1 MKTKALTRAQRVK
14 IVSEISLT
22 YLGGGNRM
30 DVALRMAKWLD
41 KYAPGCR
48 YPSEPEME
56 ALVKAGKAKY
66 RAALRGF
73 QQGAAEF
80 ARAVCR

>member
-1 MKTKALTRAQRVK
+1 MKTKALTRAQRAK

-30 DVALRMAKWLD
+30 DVALRMPKWLD
-41 KYAPGCR
+41 RHAPGSR
-48 YPSEPEME
+48 YPVESEMD

-80 ARAVCR
+80 AMAVCR